1 MSSTRL
7 TDGLITSGLMSTE
20 EVCPIAR
27 RFRANRTDSVEGML
41 RRWLALV
48 IIGLILAVPGT
59 AMAQDDGGSD
69 SDGSP
74 PPQSVDAEDAP
85 DEELPGLGKIIG
97 SPDAGPD
104 PQDAGDRG
112 GWAQLALAGV
122 LLVGVGFITFRIAR
136 GVRAINPP

>member
-1 MSSTRL
+1 
-7 TDGLITSGLMSTE
+7 MSTE

-27 RFRANRTDSVEGML
+27 RFRANRTDSVEDML
-41 RRWLALV
+41 RRWVALV

-59 AMAQDDGGSD
+59 ATAQDDGGGSG
-69 SDGSP
+69 SDGDAP
-74 PPQSVDAEDAP
+74 TQSVDPEDAP

-104 PQDAGDRG
+104 PEDAGDRG

-122 LLVGVGFITFRIAR
+122 LLVGVGFIAFRIVR
-136 GVRAINPP
+136 GVRAIDAT